1 VREAAAERGTVTTSA
16 ATRALGGL
24 RDADTLLLVGSAV
37 GLLAVASFLLSDG
50 FRGPRP
56 RRGAE
61 PTVARLA
68 RAEPGVLRRPSGTLI
83 WDPAHAGEQ
92 LSVRDSL
99 YVPPA
104 ASASVSFD
112 GGALLEIEERSL
124 VVIEPPEPEPGAA
137 RLKLAK
143 GSLSSS
149 VPAGRVSVHTPGG
162 LAVLEP
168 GSEARVGAR
177 DASGPRVEVA
187 LGSARAE
194 NGEVVRVESLVRVD
208 QPARNQRFWFTR
220 FPASVHLSWDGAAA
234 EGARLEIARDPGFSD
249 LVDHAP
255 GAPGAHAFQLAAPG
269 AYFWRLVDQD
279 RNRRSEVRR
288 LLAVKDRPPKPYSPM
303 AAEIV
308 LAAPGV
314 QVPFWWTA
322 VDGASRYQ
330 LELSTDASFATVVF
344 SADAE
349 GPGLWAAL
357 HLPEGV
363 YFWRVRASAAERV
376 DAPFSHPSPF
386 RLIHRPLPEAPQL
399 FDPSIEV
406 VHGDAR

>member
-1 VREAAAERGTVTTSA
+1 VATSA
-16 ATRALGGL
+16 VHRWRGGL
-24 RDADTLLLVGSAV
+24 RDADTLLIVGSAA
-37 GLLAVASFLLSDG
+37 GFLAVASFLLSDG
-50 FRGPRP
+50 FRAARP
-56 RRGAE
+56 RRGSE

-68 RAEPGVLRRPSGTLI
+68 RAEPGVLRRPAGTLI
-83 WDPAHAGEQ
+83 WDAAHAGEP

-99 YVPPA
+99 YVPLA

-112 GGALLEIEERSL
+112 GGVLLEIEERSL
-124 VVIEPPEPEPGAA
+124 VVIEPPEPDPGAA
-137 RLKLAK
+137 RLALAK
-143 GSLSSS
+143 GAVSSS
-149 VPAGRVSVHTPGG
+149 APAGRVSVRTPGG

-168 GSEARVGAR
+168 GSDARVGAR

-194 NGEVVRVESLVRVD
+194 NGEVVRVDSLVRVD
-208 QPARNQRFWFTR
+208 QPARNQRFWFTH
-220 FPASVHLSWDGAAA
+220 FPASVLLRWDGAAA
-234 EGARLEIARDPGFSD
+234 EGARLEIARDPKFSD
-249 LVDHAP
+249 LVDRAP
-255 GAPGAHAFQLAAPG
+255 GAPGAHAFHPAAPG

-279 RNRRSEVRR
+279 RNPKSEVRR
-288 LLAVKDRPPKPYSPM
+288 LLAVEDRPPKPFAPM

-308 LAAPGV
+308 LAAQGV

-330 LELSTDASFATVVF
+330 VQLSTDASFATVVF

-357 HLPEGV
+357 NLPEGV
-363 YFWRVRASAAERV
+363 YFWRVRASPAERG
-376 DAPFSHPSPF
+376 DAPFSAPSPL

-399 FDPSIEV
+399 FDSSIEV